1 MEGSRRGKGNREKG
15 LPTPDPHVDG
25 GNGVKTIVYNT
36 KKDKKKGGQKKKEE
50 KKKEKER
57 EKENKWLKKYN
68 SKKEEFIT
76 LSPNTRACP
85 RILLVSVRV

>member
-36 KKDKKKGGQKKKEE
+36 KKEKKKRKK
-50 KKKEKER
+50 KKKEK
-57 EKENKWLKKYN
+57 K
-68 SKKEEFIT
+68 
-76 LSPNTRACP
+76 RAKG
-85 RILLVSVRV
+85 

>member
-36 KKDKKKGGQKKKEE
+36 KKERKKGRKKKKRKKKREQKVEE
-50 KKKEKER
+50 
-57 EKENKWLKKYN
+57 
-68 SKKEEFIT
+68 IQQ
-76 LSPNTRACP
+76 
-85 RILLVSVRV
+85 

>member
-36 KKDKKKGGQKKKEE
+36 KKIQGKGDRKKRLRKRKR
-50 KKKEKER
+50 ER
-57 EKENKWLKKYN
+57 EQKV
-68 SKKEEFIT
+68 EEIQQ
-76 LSPNTRACP
+76 
-85 RILLVSVRV
+85 